1 MFLVFNTNNDK
12 LKIYNSNNF
21 IVFDDVC
28 SVKYLKDDEY
38 ILIIIDKDIE
48 ENGIM
53 RDYNFLFEEIL
64 ISINV
69 KMIITNVKSEKLQ
82 EITDF
87 YKIPLIVIN

>member
-12 LKIYNSNNF
+12 LKIYNSNNC